1 MKQES
6 RGQLA
11 GDGQRLPPICPGVQ
25 RPRERLASP
34 AFLPSPLLHPLQKT
48 ERLTASTEQ
57 VVASSV
63 RSESTSPDM
72 AQPCR
77 LRAEPAE
84 PRLVTEPGA
93 EPRLVM
99 VAPRTASI
107 LDARACRATGAG
119 VAGYRRAESDLPLA
133 LRAGGRLCRPGAL
146 TQQLRR
152 PIPHHS
158 STQGPRA
165 ACSGRFQAV
174 QACTKRGSW
183 RYGQAGP

>member
-1 MKQES
+1 MRMKQDS

-11 GDGQRLPPICPGVQ
+11 GDGQRLPPICAGAQ
-25 RPRERLASP
+25 RTCEGLASP
-34 AFLPSPLLHPLQKT
+34 AFLPYLLPHPLQEP

-107 LDARACRATGAG
+107 LDAQACRVAGAG
-119 VAGYRRAESDLPLA
+119 VAGYRRAKSDLPLA
-133 LRAGGRLCRPGAL
+133 L
-146 TQQLRR
+146 
-152 PIPHHS
+152 
-158 STQGPRA
+158 
-165 ACSGRFQAV
+165 
-174 QACTKRGSW
+174 
-183 RYGQAGP
+183 